1 MEDEERENN
10 DHNEHLL
17 LSSKSSQFSQ
27 KYILQYEDDE
37 LKNLRV
43 FLSWACVD
51 QSNPWKTSLSWSVLF
66 LFSIGVPIL
75 SHFVLLCST
84 CDDEDHLQPF
94 DSVVELSLSS
104 ISLISFFSLTNFARK
119 LGIRRFL
126 FLDKLYEQSER
137 VRFGYSIQ
145 LQRSIKILCMFVV
158 PCFIGDT
165 AYKIWWYTTGGNK
178 IPHFGN
184 VIVSHTIACF
194 LEQCS
199 WLYRTSI
206 FFLACVL
213 YRVCCHLQILRL
225 DDFAQVFQLE
235 TDVALVLMEH
245 LRIRKTLRII
255 SHRFRTFLLFTL
267 LLVTASQF
275 ASLLVTTKSVSNI
288 DVYTTGEL
296 ALCSVTLVT
305 GVCICL
311 RSAAKIT
318 HKAQAITSL
327 AAKWH
332 VCATVDSLD
341 AIDTGLEVPITTT
354 TSFSPL
360 AFPYN
365 THSDSDEEEGDGD
378 DDLDNTK
385 MVPVFAHTI
394 SYQKRQALVTYLEN
408 NRAGITIY
416 GFMLDRS
423 YLHTIFGVELSLVL
437 WLLSKTVG
445 IS

>member
-1 MEDEERENN
+1 MVIDIIIPPLVDPSAKKPEPSAAELAFSQHSGEEA
-10 DHNEHLL
+10 L
-17 LSSKSSQFSQ
+17 LSQTSQPASFPQQGRGISATDSARGGAPPARGGLKIKGKGGKKSSVGSGGRHNQSQ
-27 KYILQYEDDE
+27 
-37 LKNLRV
+37 
-43 FLSWACVD
+43 
-51 QSNPWKTSLSWSVLF
+51 QSAPQAQPSAQH
-66 LFSIGVPIL
+66 
-75 SHFVLLCST
+75 SHSG
-84 CDDEDHLQPF
+84 QQGW
-94 DSVVELSLSS
+94 
-104 ISLISFFSLTNFARK
+104 IK
-119 LGIRRFL
+119 LGLRRFL
-126 FLDKLYEQSER
+126 FLDKLYEESDR

-145 LQRSIKILCMFVV
+145 LQRSVKILCMFVV
-158 PCFIGDT
+158 PCFIADT
-165 AYKIWWYTTGGNK
+165 AYKIWWYATGGPK

-184 VIVSHTIACF
+184 LILSHTIACF

-213 YRVCCHLQILRL
+213 YRVSCYLQILRFE
-225 DDFAQVFQLE
+225 DFAQVFQLE
-235 TDVALVLMEH
+235 TDVAMVLLEH

-255 SHRFRTFLLFTL
+255 SHRFRTFILFTL

-275 ASLLVTTKSVSNI
+275 ASLLVITKSDGGKV
-288 DVYTTGEL
+288 DLYTAGEV

-332 VCATVDSLD
+332 ICATIDSFD
-341 AIDTGLEVPITTT
+341 AVEGQTTPITR
-354 TSFSPL
+354 SFSPL
-360 AFPYN
+360 TFPYC
-365 THSDSDEEEGDGD
+365 THTESDEEEGDGD

-385 MVPVFAHTI
+385 MVPVFANTI

-408 NRAGITIY
+408 NRAGITVY

>member
-1 MEDEERENN
+1 MEDQTREN
-10 DHNEHLL
+10 LV
-17 LSSKSSQFSQ
+17 SSKSQ
-27 KYILQYEDDE
+27 KYILDYQDEE

-43 FLSWACVD
+43 FLTWACVD
-51 QSNPWKTSLSWSVLF
+51 QSNPLKTSLSWFVFF
-66 LFSIGVPIL
+66 LLCIIVPIV
-75 SHFVLLCST
+75 SHYILFCST
-84 CDDEDHLQPF
+84 CDDADHLQPF
-94 DSVVELSLSS
+94 DAIVQLSLSAIS
-104 ISLISFFSLTNFARK
+104 IVSFFSLTKFARRIGLRK
-119 LGIRRFL
+119 FL
-126 FLDKLYEQSER
+126 FLDKLCEESER
-137 VRFGYSIQ
+137 VKQGYTIQ
-145 LQRSIKILCMFVV
+145 LQRSVKILCMFVV
-158 PCFIGDT
+158 PCFLADT
-165 AYKIWWYTTGGNK
+165 TYKIWWYVTGGHK

-184 VIVSHTIACF
+184 VILSHSIACF

-213 YRVCCHLQILRL
+213 YRVSCYLQLLRL

-235 TDVALVLMEH
+235 TDVTMVLVEH
-245 LRIRKTLRII
+245 LRVRKTLRII

-275 ASLLVTTKSVSNI
+275 ASLLVTTRSNSAVDI
-288 DVYTTGEL
+288 YTTGEL

-318 HKAQAITSL
+318 HKAQSITSL

-332 VCATVDSLD
+332 VCATIDSFDAVVD
-341 AIDTGLEVPITTT
+341 GEVPLM
-354 TSFSPL
+354 SRSSASHL
-360 AFPYN
+360 VFPYT
-365 THSDSDEEEGDGD
+365 THSHSDEEEGDGE
-378 DDLDNTK
+378 DDLDNTN
-385 MVPVFAHTI
+385 MLPVFANTI
-394 SYQKRQALVTYLEN
+394 SYQRRQALVTYLEN
-408 NRAGITIY
+408 NRAGITVY

-437 WLLSKTVG
+437 WLLSKTIG

>member
-1 MEDEERENN
+1 MKKDREN
-10 DHNEHLL
+10 HHHHHHHQL
-17 LSSKSSQFSQ
+17 LSSKSQ
-27 KYILQYEDDE
+27 KYIIQYEDDE

-43 FLSWACVD
+43 FLTWACVD
-51 QSNPWKTSLSWSVLF
+51 QSNPWKTSLSWSVFF
-66 LFSIGVPIL
+66 LFCIGVPIC
-75 SHFVLLCST
+75 SHFVLFCSS

-94 DSVVELSLSS
+94 DSIVELSLSAIS
-104 ISLISFFSLTNFARK
+104 ILSFLSLTKFAKK
-119 LGIRRFL
+119 LGLRKFL
-126 FLDKLYEQSER
+126 FLDKLCDESER

-158 PCFIGDT
+158 PCFIADT
-165 AYKIWWYTTGGNK
+165 AYKIWWYVTGGPK

-184 VIVSHTIACF
+184 LVVSHTIACF

-213 YRVCCHLQILRL
+213 YRVSCYLQILRL
-225 DDFAQVFQLE
+225 EDFAQVFQLE
-235 TDVALVLMEH
+235 TDVALVLLEH
-245 LRIRKTLRII
+245 LRIRRTLRII

-275 ASLLVTTKSVSNI
+275 ASLLVTTKSDSDI
-288 DVYTTGEL
+288 DIYTTGEL

-332 VCATVDSLD
+332 ICATIDSFDAVDGQH
-341 AIDTGLEVPITTT
+341 DTPITR
-354 TSFSPL
+354 SFSPL
-360 AFPYN
+360 AFPYS

-385 MVPVFAHTI
+385 VVPVFANTI

-408 NRAGITIY
+408 NRAGITVY

>member
-1 MEDEERENN
+1 MEYEDREN
-10 DHNEHLL
+10 LV
-17 LSSKSSQFSQ
+17 SSKSK
-27 KYILQYEDDE
+27 KYMIDYQDE
-37 LKNLRV
+37 EFKNLRV
-43 FLSWACVD
+43 FLTWSCID
-51 QSNPWKTSLSWSVLF
+51 QSNPWKTSLSWSVFF
-66 LFSIGVPIL
+66 LFCIGVPIIA
-75 SHFVLLCST
+75 HFVLFCYT

-94 DSVVELSLSS
+94 DTIVQLSLSS
-104 ISLISFFSLTNFARK
+104 ISILSFFSLTKFAQKIGLRK
-119 LGIRRFL
+119 FL
-126 FLDKLYEQSER
+126 FLDKLCDETEK
-137 VRFGYSIQ
+137 VRDGYILQ
-145 LQRSIKILCMFVV
+145 LQRSIKILCMFVL
-158 PCFIGDT
+158 PCFIADT
-165 AYKIWWYTTGGNK
+165 AYKIWWYVTGGPK

-184 VIVSHTIACF
+184 VILSHTIACF

-213 YRVCCHLQILRL
+213 YRISCHLQILRL
-225 DDFAQVFQLE
+225 EDFAQVFQLE
-235 TDVALVLMEH
+235 TDVTLVLLEH
-245 LRIRKTLRII
+245 LRIRRTLRVI

-275 ASLLVTTKSVSNI
+275 ASLLVTTKSHS
-288 DVYTTGEL
+288 DVDIYTAGEL
-296 ALCSVTLVT
+296 ALCSVTLLA

-311 RSAAKIT
+311 KSAAKIT
-318 HKAQAITSL
+318 HRAQAITSL

-332 VCATVDSLD
+332 VCATIDSFNAVVEGED
-341 AIDTGLEVPITTT
+341 PI
-354 TSFSPL
+354 SRSSSPP
-360 AFPYN
+360 AFPY
-365 THSDSDEEEGDGD
+365 SAQFDSDEEGDGE

-385 MVPVFAHTI
+385 MIPVIANTI

-408 NRAGITIY
+408 NRAGITVY